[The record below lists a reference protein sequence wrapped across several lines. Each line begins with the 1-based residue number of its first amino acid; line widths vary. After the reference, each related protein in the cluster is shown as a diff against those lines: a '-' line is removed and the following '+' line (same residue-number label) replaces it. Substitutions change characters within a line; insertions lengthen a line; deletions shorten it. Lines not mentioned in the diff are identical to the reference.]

1 MKFSQKL
8 NGHIIPEK
16 QTLITKRTKI
26 FAFCLFHAR
35 QIKRE
40 LKVDK
45 FSNLPNNSQIMTSKK
60 TIFYSDV
67 PCFVPFLDTNTLIN
81 FRYDKG

>member
-1 MKFSQKL
+1 MHRLDGKKSPARLGLGWLGDLGKKPYNERFIMKFSQKL

-35 QIKRE
+35 QIKQ
-40 LKVDK
+40 D
-45 FSNLPNNSQIMTSKK
+45 
-60 TIFYSDV
+60 
-67 PCFVPFLDTNTLIN
+67 
-81 FRYDKG
+81 